1 MSLSG
6 LGWDTLSPKR
16 EGDFPPHP
24 VTAQPTTTRP
34 FSSSNSKIIKIYATS
49 DGPVAFRGNPN
60 LVKELT
66 LNSLSTASG
75 SLNSL

>member
-1 MSLSG
+1 MTSHHTQSQR
-6 LGWDTLSPKR
+6 TLQESAPSPR
-16 EGDFPPHP
+16 L
-24 VTAQPTTTRP
+24 TL
-34 FSSSNSKIIKIYATS
+34 KIYATS

-75 SLNSL
+75 NLNSL